1 MRIFIIACLLFLVFP
16 AYAADMSVEQ
26 AYKALNHKQTTFN
39 KNRASMN
46 ETESKYLDHLFFVSD
61 LAFRERMVMLKYFKS
76 KKDDQYIDEYNKQV
90 GDLLASFALIKAPN
104 RNLQQIEILLKG
116 AITEQKQFFNEWN
129 KARGNSHYDQL
140 QRNYSSHKL
149 VQSSHNK
156 LVQTYMMLK
165 RSYPRESAHN
175 QQSFY
180 DHMCALDFL

>member
-1 MRIFIIACLLFLVFP
+1 MRIFLIACLLFLVFP

-104 RNLQQIEILLKG
+104 RNLQQIETLLKG

-149 VQSSHNK
+149 VQNSHNK
-156 LVQTYMMLK
+156 LIQAYSMLK
-165 RSYPRESAHN
+165 RSYPRETSHN

-180 DHMCALDFL
+180 DHLCALDFL